1 MQIIL
6 NDQEKTIA
14 LEGQSW
20 WASYS
25 AVNTPEGLLKCVY
38 HLSEKSNRLSLADI
52 RKLMNACANKFGYDV
67 GNFIAAPSES

>member
-6 NDQEKTIA
+6 DDNERTLT

-25 AVNTPEGLLKCVY
+25 AVNTPLGLLKCVY
-38 HLSEKSNRLSLADI
+38 QLSEKSNRITLSDI
-52 RKLMNACANKFGYDV
+52 RKLIALCSAKFGYDV
-67 GNFIAAPSES
+67 SNFNAAPPEG